1 MPNPPTPPTIPQ
13 ASDAPRINP
22 AFLVRMLL
30 GGAALGGGAGMLTSL
45 LHQRNAIVED
55 NEEPEAGLEL
65 QLPPRHP
72 KMASHGFSSL
82 ADGLAS
88 VGDGVNWLASKAT
101 GGYLGEKLKAPNE
114 QPLSGW
120 DYALGGAAFPLAALG
135 GLHVARKAYQG
146 WREQDLKARLKEQQS
161 QYMQALQE
169 EAASA
174 GVGHHKHANTQPDD
188 ARRALSIPQ
197 WAMMTIGGIPILT
210 ALTSGMLTDRFLT
223 QQFPTKPKVKPPTG
237 DVRLSTMT
245 DPADEEDEILKRA
258 NDMLVH
264 TALQFGKLAG
274 DAGVTSV
281 VAAVAGG
288 LLEDLEEQQFKYGS
302 DAMFDLAQGSG
313 HTLPEDPLIK
323 CAAIRAAVRS
333 GIGDSLMVMAS
344 GVFANAA
351 PTWHKQGAEINKSSR
366 LANQMLH
373 GSTAML
379 NLHIAALAG
388 EDTVKEAAQLPAGK
402 DPLTQLREMLRRGTQ
417 HKKPVATSTLQTGAA
432 GSQFSAMHE
441 RAEPHSSAP
450 PDNID
455 GILTRGK

>member
-1 MPNPPTPPTIPQ
+1 MPTPQTPPAIPQ

-65 QLPPRHP
+65 QLPARRP
-72 KMASHGFSSL
+72 KLASHGFSSI
-82 ADGLAS
+82 ADGAAS
-88 VGDGVNWLASKAT
+88 IGDGVNWLASKAT
-101 GGYLGEKLKAPNE
+101 GGYLGTKLKAPDE

-146 WREQDLKARLKEQQS
+146 WREQDLKARLKEQQTR
-161 QYMQALQE
+161 YMQALQD
-169 EAASA
+169 EAAEA
-174 GVGHHKHANTQPDD
+174 GVGHHKHAHTDD

-197 WAMMTIGGIPILT
+197 WAMMTIGSIPILT

-245 DPADEEDEILKRA
+245 DPADDEEEILKRA
-258 NDMLVH
+258 NDTLVH

-288 LLEDLEEQQFKYGS
+288 LLEDLEEQQFKYGA

-313 HTLPEDPLIK
+313 HALPEDPLIK

-333 GIGDSLMVMAS
+333 GIGDSLLVMAS

-351 PTWHKQGAEINKSSR
+351 PTWHKQGAEINKSAR
-366 LANQMLH
+366 LANQMLQ

-379 NLHIAALAG
+379 DLHIAALAG
-388 EDTVKEAAQLPAGK
+388 EDTVKEAAQLPAGN
-402 DPLTQLREMLRRGTQ
+402 DSLAQLRALLQRGAQ
-417 HKKPVATSTLQTGAA
+417 PKKPVVTSTLQTGAA
-432 GSQFSAMHE
+432 GSQFSAKHE
-441 RAEPHSSAP
+441 QAAPHSATQ

-455 GILTRGK
+455 GILERGT